1 LTQDLFIGV
10 DVSKA
15 TLEVVVL
22 PGEHAFTVDNSEE
35 GIHELVTKVSQ
46 LGIPKIILMEAT
58 GGLERRA
65 LALLGAAGFPVTAIN
80 PRNARDFAKSIG
92 LLAKTD
98 RVDAK
103 ALALFAQRN
112 LPPCRPLP
120 DQQTRALQD
129 LIQRRRQMLDMLSAE
144 QTRLP
149 VVENPKV
156 RREIQSH
163 ITWLKKRI
171 HVVDYDIDQTIK
183 NSPAWQPKAD
193 LLRSARGI
201 GPVMASTLIG
211 QLPELG
217 KLSNKQIAALVG
229 VAPFN
234 RDSGTIRGRRC
245 IWGGRADVRNVL
257 YMATLAAIRFNPTIK
272 AFYQRLRQAG
282 KLPKVALVASMR
294 KLLTILNAMVRDQQP
309 WRASPA
315 EISLES

>member
-22 PGEHAFTVDNSEE
+22 PGEHAFSVDTSEE

-65 LALLGAAGFPVTAIN
+65 LALLGAPGFPVTAIN

-183 NSPAWQPKAD
+183 NSPAWQPKSD
-193 LLRSARGI
+193 LLRTARGI
-201 GPVMASTLIG
+201 APVMASTLIG
-211 QLPELG
+211 RLPELG
-217 KLSNKQIAALVG
+217 KLTNKQIAALVA

-294 KLLTILNAMVRDQQP
+294 NLLTILNAMVRDQQP
-309 WRASPA
+309 WRSSPA

>member
-1 LTQDLFIGV
+1 MRKRVHVAADRPTLGLKDRAGARVAAAPFRQSSNSFLGQEPASARSSHFIGV

-22 PGEHAFTVDNSEE
+22 PGEHAFSVDNSEE
-35 GIHELVTKVSQ
+35 GIHELGTKVSQ
-46 LGIPKIILMEAT
+46 LGTPKIILMEAT

-65 LALLGAAGFPVTAIN
+65 LALLGAAGFPVT
-80 PRNARDFAKSIG
+80 
-92 LLAKTD
+92 
-98 RVDAK
+98 
-103 ALALFAQRN
+103 
-112 LPPCRPLP
+112 
-120 DQQTRALQD
+120 
-129 LIQRRRQMLDMLSAE
+129 
-144 QTRLP
+144 
-149 VVENPKV
+149 
-156 RREIQSH
+156 QSH

-183 NSPAWQPKAD
+183 NSPAWQPKSD
-193 LLRSARGI
+193 LLRTARGI

-217 KLSNKQIAALVG
+217 KLTNKQIAAVVG

-272 AFYQRLRQAG
+272 TFYQRLCQAG
-282 KLPKVALVASMR
+282 KLRKVALVACMR

-309 WRASPA
+309 WRSSPA